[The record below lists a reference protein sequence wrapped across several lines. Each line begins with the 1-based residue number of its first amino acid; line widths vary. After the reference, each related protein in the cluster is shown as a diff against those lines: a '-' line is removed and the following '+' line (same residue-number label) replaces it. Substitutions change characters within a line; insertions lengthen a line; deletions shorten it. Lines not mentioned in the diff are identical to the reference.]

1 MFELNEMQK
10 MIQTMVRQFV
20 TKEIQPHV
28 EAMEDGKVSCFDLA
42 RKFYKTMG
50 GPAMVKPALEKL
62 AKKRETTGDDGG
74 DVTKLLMSADAEDDM
89 GGMGGD
95 PMIMFLIVKEL
106 SRVSPGLA
114 MSFGVSAG
122 LAGGAVIGKGTA
134 RQIREYGIPLMTLDK
149 IGSWCLTEPG
159 AGSDAFGS
167 MKTKAKPDGKGGYI
181 INGTKTFITNG
192 PVADLFVVY
201 AKMDRGEAST
211 AEMQV
216 YTFILEKGMKGLST
230 GTPFHKMGM
239 KDSPACEV
247 FMEDVQVELR
257 HLVGESE
264 EKKGGRQSTK
274 ESLGNERSGVPAMCW
289 GIIERCYEES
299 VKYAKER
306 VQFGK
311 PIGDFQATQLKIYR
325 MYMHLKNIENMVYRM
340 AYMQKKGI
348 RDVSYIN
355 GCKAYS
361 SQAAVEVANEALQIF
376 GGYGYMREYPIEK
389 MYRDA
394 KLLELGAGTTD
405 INMLT
410 CARNE
415 LGLAK

>member
-1 MFELNEMQK
+1 MFQLTEPQK
-10 MIQTMVRQFV
+10 MIQQMVRQFV

-62 AKKRETTGDDGG
+62 AKKREASADEGG
-74 DVTKLLMSADAEDDM
+74 DVTKLLMGEGDEDM

-95 PMIMFLIVKEL
+95 PMIMFIIVKEL

-122 LAGGAVIGKGTA
+122 LAGGAIVSKGTA
-134 RQIREYGIPLMTLDK
+134 RQIREFGIPLMTLDK

-167 MKTKAKPDGKGGYI
+167 MKSKAKPDGKGNYI
-181 INGTKTFITNG
+181 LNGTKTFITNG
-192 PVADLFVVY
+192 PVADIFVVY
-201 AKMDRGEAST
+201 AKLDRGEPST

-239 KDSPACEV
+239 KDSPTSEV
-247 FMEDVQVELR
+247 FMEDVVLDKF
-257 HLVGESE
+257 HLLGESE
-264 EKKGGRQSTK
+264 EKKGGRQATK

-306 VQFGK
+306 VQFGR
-311 PIGDFQATQLKIYR
+311 PIADFQATQLKIYR
-325 MYMHLKNIENMVYRM
+325 MYMHYKNVENMVIRM
-340 AYMQKKGI
+340 AWMQKNGI
-348 RDVSYIN
+348 RDISFIN
-355 GCKAYS
+355 GCKAAS

-415 LGLAK
+415 LGLLK

>member
-1 MFELNEMQK
+1 MFQMTEPQK
-10 MIQTMVRQFV
+10 MIRQMMRQYV

-28 EAMEDGKVSCFDLA
+28 EAMEDGKESWVDLA
-42 RKFYKTMG
+42 RKMYKTMG
-50 GPAMVKPALEKL
+50 GEAMLKPALEKL
-62 AKKRETTGDDGG
+62 AKKREEGAEVHTDM
-74 DVTKLLMSADAEDDM
+74 TKLMAGDEGDDM

-95 PMIMFLIVKEL
+95 PMIMFIMVKEL

-122 LAGGAVIGKGTA
+122 LAGGAVVGKGTA
-134 RQIREYGIPLMTLDK
+134 RQIREYGIPLMTLQK

-167 MKTKAKPDGKGGYI
+167 MKSKAKPDGSGGYI

-192 PVADLFVVY
+192 PVADYFVVY
-201 AKMDRGEAST
+201 AKLELGSET
-211 AEMQV
+211 PV
-216 YTFILEKGMKGLST
+216 HTFILERGMKGLST

-239 KDSPACEV
+239 KDSPTSEV
-247 FMEDVQVELR
+247 FMEDVKLEKK
-257 HLVGESE
+257 HLLGESE
-264 EKKGGRQSTK
+264 AKGGRQATK

-299 VKYAKER
+299 VKYANER

-311 PIGDFQATQLKIYR
+311 PIAEFQATQLKIYR
-325 MYMHLKNIENMVYRM
+325 MYMHLKNIENMVIRM
-340 AYMQKKGI
+340 AWMQKKGI

-410 CARNE
+410 CARSE
-415 LGLAK
+415 LGLLK

>member
-1 MFELNEMQK
+1 MFKLTEPQK
-10 MIQTMVRQFV
+10 MIQQMVRQYV
-20 TKEIQPHV
+20 TKEIMPHV

-50 GPAMVKPALEKL
+50 GPAMIKPSLEKL
-62 AKKRETTGDDGG
+62 AKKREEGAESSSDL
-74 DVTKLLMSADAEDDM
+74 TKLMAGDEEGEDA

-95 PMIMFLIVKEL
+95 PMMMFLIVKEL

-122 LAGGAVIGKGTA
+122 LAGGAIVAKGTA
-134 RQIREYGIPLMTLDK
+134 RQIREWGIPLMTLEK

-167 MKTKAKPDGKGGYI
+167 MKSRAKPDGKGGYVL
-181 INGTKTFITNG
+181 NGTKTFITNG
-192 PVADLFVVY
+192 PVADVFVIY
-201 AKMDRGEAST
+201 ARLDLGQG
-211 AEMQV
+211 AEMPV
-216 YTFILEKGMKGLST
+216 HTFILERGMKGLST

-239 KDSPACEV
+239 KDSPTSEV
-247 FMEDVQVELR
+247 FMEDVQLEKK
-257 HLVGESE
+257 HLLGESE
-264 EKKGGRQSTK
+264 AKGGRQATK

-306 VQFGK
+306 VQFGR
-311 PIGDFQATQLKIYR
+311 PIAEFQATQLKIYR

-340 AYMQKKGI
+340 AWMQKNGV
-348 RDVSYIN
+348 RDVSYVN

-361 SQAAVEVANEALQIF
+361 STAAVEVTNEALQIF

-389 MYRDA
+389 LYRDA

-410 CARNE
+410 CGRSE
-415 LGLAK
+415 LGLL

>member
-1 MFELNEMQK
+1 MFKLNEPQK
-10 MIQTMVRQFV
+10 MIQQMVRQYV

-28 EAMEDGKVSCFDLA
+28 DKMEDGEISCFDLA

-50 GPAMVKPALEKL
+50 GPAMIKPTLEKL
-62 AKKRETTGDDGG
+62 AKKREEGAETGG
-74 DVTKLLMSADAEDDM
+74 DLTKLMAGEGDEDA

-95 PMIMFLIVKEL
+95 PMMMFLIVKEL

-122 LAGGAVIGKGTA
+122 LAGGAVIAKGTA
-134 RQIREYGIPLMTLDK
+134 RQIREFGIPLMTLEK

-167 MKTKAKPDGKGGYI
+167 MKSKAKPDGAGGYI
-181 INGTKTFITNG
+181 LNGTKTFITNG

-201 AKMDRGEAST
+201 ARFDTGEGSN
-211 AEMQV
+211 AEMPV
-216 YTFILEKGMKGLST
+216 HTFILEKGMPGLST

-239 KDSPACEV
+239 KDSPTCEV
-247 FMEDVQVELR
+247 FMEDVKLEKK
-257 HLVGESE
+257 HLLGESE
-264 EKKGGRQSTK
+264 QKGGRQATK

-311 PIGDFQATQLKIYR
+311 SIAEFQATQLKIYR

-340 AYMQKKGI
+340 AWMQKSGVK
-348 RDVSYIN
+348 DVSFIN
-355 GCKAYS
+355 GCKAYA
-361 SQAAVEVANEALQIF
+361 SQAAVEVCNEALQIF

-389 MYRDA
+389 LYRDA

-415 LGLAK
+415 LGLLGK

>member
-1 MFELNEMQK
+1 MFQFNEPQK
-10 MIQTMVRQFV
+10 MIQQMVRQYV

-28 EAMEDGKVSCFDLA
+28 EAMEDGQVSCFDLA
-42 RKFYKTMG
+42 RKFYTTMG
-50 GPAMVKPALEKL
+50 GPAMIKPALEKI
-62 AKKRETTGDDGG
+62 AKKREEGQDSGG
-74 DVTKLLMSADAEDDM
+74 DLVKMMAGEGDEEA
-89 GGMGGD
+89 GAMGGD
-95 PMIMFLIVKEL
+95 PMMMFIIVKEL

-122 LAGGAVIGKGTA
+122 LAGGAIISKGTA
-134 RQIREYGIPLMTLDK
+134 RQIREYGIPLMTMEK
-149 IGSWCLTEPG
+149 IGAWCLTEPG

-167 MKTKAKPDGKGGYI
+167 MKSKAKPDGKGGYI

-192 PVADLFVVY
+192 PVADIFVVY
-201 AKMDRGEAST
+201 ARLDIGQGSAGE
-211 AEMQV
+211 MPV
-216 YTFILEKGMKGLST
+216 HTFILEKGMEGLST

-239 KDSPACEV
+239 KDSPTSEV
-247 FMEDVQVELR
+247 FMEDVKLEKK
-257 HLVGESE
+257 HLLGESE
-264 EKKGGRQSTK
+264 QKGGRQATK

-299 VKYAKER
+299 VKYANER

-311 PIGDFQATQLKIYR
+311 SIAEFQATQLKIYR
-325 MYMHLKNIENMVYRM
+325 MYMHLKNIENMVFRM
-340 AYMQKKGI
+340 AWMQKNGV

-361 SQAAVEVANEALQIF
+361 STAAVEVCNEALQIF

-415 LGLAK
+415 LGLTGK

>member
-1 MFELNEMQK
+1 MFQLTEPQK
-10 MIQTMVRQFV
+10 MIQQMMRMYV

-28 EAMEDGKVSCFDLA
+28 EAMEDGKMSWVDLG
-42 RKFYKTMG
+42 RKMYKTMG
-50 GPAMVKPALEKL
+50 GEAMIKPALEKL
-62 AKKRETTGDDGG
+62 AKKREEGG
-74 DVTKLLMSADAEDDM
+74 ESQTDLTKLMAGDEGDDM

-95 PMIMFLIVKEL
+95 PMIMFIMVKEL

-122 LAGGAVIGKGTA
+122 LAGGAVVGKGTA
-134 RQIREYGIPLMTLDK
+134 RQIREYGIPLMTLQK
-149 IGSWCLTEPG
+149 IGAWCLTEPG

-167 MKTKAKPDGKGGYI
+167 MKSKAKPDGSGGYI

-192 PVADLFVVY
+192 PVADFFVVY
-201 AKMDRGEAST
+201 AKLELGSET
-211 AEMQV
+211 PV
-216 YTFILEKGMKGLST
+216 HTFILERGMKGLST

-239 KDSPACEV
+239 KDSPTSEV
-247 FMEDVQVELR
+247 FMEDVKLEKK
-257 HLVGESE
+257 HLLGESE
-264 EKKGGRQSTK
+264 SKGGRQATK

-311 PIGDFQATQLKIYR
+311 PIAEFQATQLKIYR
-325 MYMHLKNIENMVYRM
+325 MYMHLKNIENMVIRM
-340 AYMQKKGI
+340 AWMQKKGI
-348 RDVSYIN
+348 RDASYVN

-410 CARNE
+410 CARSE
-415 LGLAK
+415 LGLLK